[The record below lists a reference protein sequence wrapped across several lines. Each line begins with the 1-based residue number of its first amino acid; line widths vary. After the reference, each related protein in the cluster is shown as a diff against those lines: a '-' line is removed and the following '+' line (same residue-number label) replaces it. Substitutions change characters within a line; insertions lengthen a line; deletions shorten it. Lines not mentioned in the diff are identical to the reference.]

1 MRVLRVMRHVV
12 LPCAHTL
19 KACRRV
25 RRRAQERREEALC
38 QPVSLIGQ
46 REEVFTQ
53 PFLLDRKDSWEEA
66 DDCWQPVYQ
75 WLSDVVVFPL
85 PEGGSGSPDSEE
97 EDHTP

>member
-1 MRVLRVMRHVV
+1 ME
-12 LPCAHTL
+12 LP
-19 KACRRV
+19 RRDYV
-25 RRRAQERREEALC
+25 ERRIIVEYGRRYVYLTLADAEGKI
-38 QPVSLIGQ
+38 IGQ

-53 PFLLDRKDSWEEA
+53 PFLLDRKESWEEA
-66 DDCWQPVYQ
+66 DDCWQAVYQ